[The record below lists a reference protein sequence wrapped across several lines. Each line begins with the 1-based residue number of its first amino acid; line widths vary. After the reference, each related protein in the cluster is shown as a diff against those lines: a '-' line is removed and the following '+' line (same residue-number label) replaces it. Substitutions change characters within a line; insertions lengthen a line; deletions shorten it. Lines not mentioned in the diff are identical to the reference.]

1 MGLPPQGGRG
11 RGGVAIIPC
20 PLGAVKQNKNLF
32 LLIIVQVGTV
42 SVAVPQGAEKD
53 FRKKIAF
60 SLARFRCI

>member
-1 MGLPPQGGRG
+1 MRRPGLGTVTAGPPPPPLGG
-11 RGGVAIIPC
+11 GGGIITC

-53 FRKKIAF
+53 FRK
-60 SLARFRCI
+60 